1 MKNPHS
7 SLVWEMSF
15 SILDLQGCPKAF
27 CVTQSWAPN
36 LSGPGL
42 LSGPGSKRR
51 RRPQLTWKA
60 VCVGA
65 MQLDRLPVLGL
76 GFRGPGAK
84 GEDSPKWV
92 FWENLA
98 CHQLM

>member
-15 SILDLQGCPKAF
+15 GILDLQGCPKAF
-27 CVTQSWAPN
+27 CVTHSWAPT
-36 LSGPGL
+36 LSGPVL
-42 LSGPGSKRR
+42 PSGPGSKRR
-51 RRPQLTWKA
+51 LRPQLTWKA

-65 MQLDRLPVLGL
+65 MQLDRFPVLGL
-76 GFRGPGAK
+76 GFRDPGAK

-92 FWENLA
+92 YWENLA
-98 CHQLM
+98 CHQLI